1 MTEDR
6 KNVRIHST
14 AIVEDGAKIG
24 EGTSVWHHAH
34 VRNNSELGKG
44 CVLGKGV
51 YIDTGVKIGHNVKIQ
66 NRVSVYQGVI
76 IGNNVF
82 LGPHMVFTNDFY
94 PRAFNPEWKIVET
107 IVKDGASI
115 GANVVIICGL
125 IIGEFCMIGSG
136 SVVTKDVP
144 PHALVYG
151 NPARIHGYV
160 CKCGLKKFP
169 LPKKGEKVDT
179 TKFLCEN
186 CDRIMKGWVE

>member
-1 MTEDR
+1 MTEER
-6 KNVRIHST
+6 KNVRIHPT

-24 EGTSVWHHAH
+24 EGTSIWHHAH
-34 VRNNSELGKG
+34 VRNNSELGRG

-51 YIDTGVKIGHNVKIQ
+51 YIDTGVKIGHNARIQ

-76 IGNNVF
+76 VGNNVF
-82 LGPHMVFTNDFY
+82 LGPHMVFTNDSF
-94 PRAFNPEWKIVET
+94 PRAFNQEWKIVKT
-107 IVKDGASI
+107 LVKDGVSI
-115 GANVVIICGL
+115 GANAVIICGL
-125 IIGEFCMIGSG
+125 TLGEFCMIGSG

-169 LPKKGEKVDT
+169 LPEKGEKVDT
-179 TKFLCEN
+179 NKFVCKS